1 MSRCPKCGEELK
13 ADAIFCPNCGF
24 KVKSDDV
31 SYEKMIADDGGYDKM
46 IADVIYV
53 DGRISKAKSIGVA
66 IFLLYIFANMFFV
79 FPSMLR
85 SSFLLFLGAV
95 IVVFLIGLFYYCVC
109 RGIGFVVRRFVN

>member
-31 SYEKMIADDGGYDKM
+31 GYDKM

-66 IFLLYIFANMFFV
+66 IFLLYI
-79 FPSMLR
+79 L
-85 SSFLLFLGAV
+85 
-95 IVVFLIGLFYYCVC
+95 Y
-109 RGIGFVVRRFVN
+109 

>member
-1 MSRCPKCGEELK
+1 MLRCPKCGEELK
-13 ADAIFCPNCGF
+13 LNAIFCPNCGF

-31 SYEKMIADDGGYDKM
+31 GYDKM

-66 IFLLYIFANMFFV
+66 IFLLYIFANMIFV

-85 SSFLLFLGAV
+85 ASFIIFLGAV
-95 IVVFLIGLFYYCVC
+95 IVVFLIGVFYYCVC
-109 RGIGFVVRRFVN
+109 RGIGFVVRRFMN